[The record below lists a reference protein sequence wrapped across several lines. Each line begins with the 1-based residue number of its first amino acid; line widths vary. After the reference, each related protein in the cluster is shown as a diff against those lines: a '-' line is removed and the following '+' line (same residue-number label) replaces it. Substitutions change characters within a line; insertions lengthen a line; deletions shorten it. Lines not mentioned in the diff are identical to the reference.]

1 MADEGVTLLARLQ
14 TDQASARRAQ
24 EKERVLLLGMVIS
37 EIRNREIEVRRDLTE
52 DDVIEVI
59 RKAIKRR
66 RESVEMYRTAGRTD
80 LADREQQEL
89 TLLDAYLPAQLDPE
103 IIRAA
108 VREVI
113 AGGAANAGAVMG
125 KVMPRFKGQADG
137 TVISAI
143 VREELARG

>member
-37 EIRNREIEVRRDLTE
+37 EIWNREIEVRRDLTE

-143 VREELARG
+143 VRDELARG

>member
-1 MADEGVTLLARLQ
+1 VADEGVTLLARLQ

-37 EIRNREIEVRRDLTE
+37 EIRNREIELRRELTE

-66 RESVEMYRTAGRTD
+66 RESVEMYRSAGRSD

-89 TLLDAYLPAQLDPE
+89 TLLEAYLPAQLDPE
-103 IIRAA
+103 IIRVA
-108 VREVI
+108 VREAI

-137 TVISAI
+137 SVISAI

>member
-1 MADEGVTLLARLQ
+1 MADVGTMLLARLQ

-37 EIRNREIEVRRDLTE
+37 EARNREIEVRRDLTD
-52 DDVIEVI
+52 DDVIDVI

-66 RESVEMYRTAGRTD
+66 RESVEMYRSAGRTD
-80 LADREQQEL
+80 LADREHQEL
-89 TLLDAYLPAQLDPE
+89 TLLEAYLPAALDPE

-108 VREVI
+108 VRE
-113 AGGAANAGAVMG
+113 AMAAGAANAGALMG
-125 KVMPRFKGQADG
+125 RVMPRFKGQADG
-137 TVISAI
+137 AVISAI

>member
-143 VREELARG
+143 VRDELARG

>member
-37 EIRNREIEVRRDLTE
+37 EIRNREIELRRDLTE
-52 DDVIEVI
+52 DDVVEVI

-66 RESVEMYRTAGRTD
+66 RESVEMYRSAGRTD
-80 LADREQQEL
+80 LADREQEEL
-89 TLLDAYLPAQLDPE
+89 TVLGAYLPAQLDPE
-103 IIRAA
+103 IIRTA
-108 VREVI
+108 VREVM
-113 AGGAANAGAVMG
+113 AAGAANAGAVMG

-137 TVISAI
+137 AVISAI